1 MNRITGFV
9 GFLVAIDSIQSNI
22 LWYFKKK
29 GPVLYNYIPPRTLQ
43 LEVFF
48 GALWSSRLLSYE
60 NMAYKGYSR
69 ANRSQD
75 DESDYSD
82 APNSS
87 NVSKFE
93 GAAISI
99 CCSDGAEKNHLSCL
113 SFICF
118 SHFERP
124 RKFVWTS
131 SQCNISVHWGRKMF
145 SANVQH
151 HHKVGYHKVKDSW
164 CLIGVNIQTTFKELD
179 NV

>member
-1 MNRITGFV
+1 MNSSTLGNELINIFGN
-9 GFLVAIDSIQSNI
+9 ASIGTAVNQ
-22 LWYFKKK
+22 
-29 GPVLYNYIPPRTLQ
+29 
-43 LEVFF
+43 
-48 GALWSSRLLSYE
+48 
-60 NMAYKGYSR
+60 
-69 ANRSQD
+69 SQD

-124 RKFVWTS
+124 RKFV
-131 SQCNISVHWGRKMF
+131 
-145 SANVQH
+145 
-151 HHKVGYHKVKDSW
+151 
-164 CLIGVNIQTTFKELD
+164 
-179 NV
+179 